1 MQHSRFN
8 SVRFAFALQLINTS
22 LHRNTISNKLNKAK
36 EKYIWG
42 EQREKQQKC
51 VTQIYERTEMQKST
65 LCIKKAAKKFVC
77 CFLVLCNKFSFFFVN
92 VFVFYWWY
100 TTIGSSTC
108 MRELKDQRCWCANMP
123 YLCMRKSLSGGNR
136 VKSLQKPRK
145 IFCFKHFKYCLKTHI
160 VH

>member
-77 CFLVLCNKFSFFFVN
+77 CFLVLCNKLSFFFLLMCLYFIDDIQQLGQAPVC
-92 VFVFYWWY
+92 
-100 TTIGSSTC
+100 GSLRTNIAGVQTC
-108 MRELKDQRCWCANMP
+108 HIYVCA
-123 YLCMRKSLSGGNR
+123 KA
-136 VKSLQKPRK
+136 
-145 IFCFKHFKYCLKTHI
+145 
-160 VH
+160 